1 VLDPAR
7 AKFYAERGLNTVCP
21 TSVAIDRLMD
31 AARACAILVA
41 PPAEEA
47 EPTAEPV

>member
-1 VLDPAR
+1 VRVLDPAR

-31 AARACAILVA
+31 AARTCAIPATA
-41 PPAEEA
+41 PEET
-47 EPTAEPV
+47 EEVVG